1 MSSQPAFAQGWY
13 QKTSIHTPSPFY
25 NQRPSDEVSLIVVHN
40 ISLPLGEFG
49 KPYIEQLFTGTL
61 NCQAHPSF
69 ADLLELE
76 VSSHFLI
83 QRNGTIQQFVSI
95 DHRAW
100 HAGVSC
106 FQGRE
111 NCNDYSVGIE
121 LEGSDFVPF
130 TDAQY
135 HSLLQLSEDLLL
147 HYAIEPTHIVGHS
160 DIAPERKT
168 DPGPFFDWERLRKAL
183 S

>member
-1 MSSQPAFAQGWY
+1 MSNTPTFKQGWY
-13 QKTSIHTPSPFY
+13 QKESQHIPSPFY
-25 NQRPSDEVSLIVVHN
+25 NQRPQNEVSLIVVHN

-69 ADLLELE
+69 SDLLGLE

-83 QRNGTIQQFVSI
+83 QRSGLIQQFVSI
-95 DHRAW
+95 DSRAW

-106 FQGRE
+106 FQGKD

-130 TDAQY
+130 TEAQY
-135 HSLLQLSEDLLL
+135 RSLIQLSEDLLL
-147 HYAIEPTHIVGHS
+147 HYALDANHIVGHS
-160 DIAPERKT
+160 DIAPGRKT
-168 DPGPFFDWERLRKAL
+168 DPGPFFDWEKLRKAL